1 MRKTLLELVQDILA
15 SLESDEVNSIY
26 DTTEAQDVARIVREC
41 YETLIIEVA
50 PKTRKGLYH
59 LDASTDNLR
68 PVLMTMPQDA
78 RSIEWLKYNV
88 GENLQDT
95 NFRDL
100 RYLEPLDF
108 INHTNGLDEGTD
120 WVDSMTIFFDG
131 HPFQI
136 KYRNDVS
143 PYYYTSPDNQTV
155 LFDSYDKGLETTL
168 TSSRTYVYG
177 NKSPKFQ
184 MDDIYIPTLD
194 DTHFPLLLNMA
205 KTQAFNEMKQTENA
219 YSASRERR
227 LRILSKKT
235 SDETDPRPEIRKHQG
250 YGRRSSNYGRTR

>member
-26 DTTEAQDVARIVREC
+26 DGTESQDVARIVREC

-50 PKTRKGLYH
+50 PKARKGLFH
-59 LDASTDNLR
+59 LDASTDNAK

-78 RSIEWLKYNV
+78 RSIEWMKYNI

-100 RYLEPLDF
+100 CYLEPLEF

-120 WVDSMTIFFDG
+120 WVDSMTVNFDG

-143 PYYYTSPDNQTV
+143 PYYFTSPDNVTI
-155 LFDSYDKGLETTL
+155 LFDSYDSGLEQTL
-168 TSSRTYVYG
+168 TSSRTYCYG
-177 NKSPKFQ
+177 NKSPVFR
-184 MDDIYIPTLD
+184 MEDDFIPQLD

-205 KTQAFNEMKQTENA
+205 KSQAFLEMKQTENPK
-219 YSASRERR
+219 SEMRERR

-235 SDETDPRPEIRKHQG
+235 RDTTDPRPEIYRHRGFGRK
-250 YGRRSSNYGRTR
+250 